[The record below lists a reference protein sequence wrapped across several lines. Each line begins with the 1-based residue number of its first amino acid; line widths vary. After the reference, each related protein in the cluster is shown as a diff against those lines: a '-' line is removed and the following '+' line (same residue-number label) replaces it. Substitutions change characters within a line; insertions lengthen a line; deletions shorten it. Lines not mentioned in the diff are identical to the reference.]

1 MLNRDERGH
10 RNLYWDFPFRLAPPR
25 RVDSGRGFQV
35 RVSEDARKCS
45 VFVGYHSK
53 ESHPSAISPTG
64 TGFLVFTGEASSAG
78 IYLVTAG
85 HVAKTLGA
93 DPFVIRFNDKDGA
106 GRLDHIDNAE
116 WHYHDDESVDVAVM
130 QYMPPDWA
138 DCSIMPASEFVD
150 DFKLQHY
157 DIGPGDA
164 AYLVGL
170 FHLHVG
176 KDRNLVTVHT
186 GHIALM
192 PTDEKLETNDGAVS
206 NVYLIEMQT
215 LPGSSGSPVYIRPTI
230 EFMAKDTKVDIDSL
244 AHAEGRDYLLGV
256 WIAAWPGKPDKILAA
271 AKKLHQTTWI
281 PVGMGIVVPASA
293 IKHILESYDLVEAR
307 RIVTETKVRERMAIL
322 QRHRIEEP

>member
-1 MLNRDERGH
+1 VILG
-10 RNLYWDFPFRLAPPR
+10 Y
-25 RVDSGRGFQV
+25 
-35 RVSEDARKCS
+35 DAATP
-45 VFVGYHSK
+45 
-53 ESHPSAISPTG
+53 EHPAQINPEG
-64 TGFLVFTGEASSAG
+64 TGFLVYSGEAGENG
-78 IYLVTAG
+78 IYLVTAA
-85 HVAKTLGA
+85 HVARSLKSE
-93 DPFVIRFNDKDGA
+93 PFVIRFNSKDGDGA
-106 GRLDHIDNAE
+106 GRLAHIDNAK
-116 WHYHDDESVDVAVM
+116 WHYHDDETVDVTVM
-130 QYMPPDWA
+130 QYTPPLWA
-138 DCSIMPASEFVD
+138 DCSVMPASELVD
-150 DFKLQHY
+150 DARLQHY

-192 PTDEKLETNDGAVS
+192 PTDEKLETDDGAVS

-256 WIAAWPGKPDKILAA
+256 WIAAWPGNPDKILAA